1 MKEIIQLLKKDST
14 RGGTKMVDD
23 FQSQNKINI
32 DIDELKAG
40 MKLANDIE
48 YDFGGILLPS
58 GTILDNKKIER
69 LKRLSSE
76 YVYVYNENEEEIQEN
91 LNRTQNAEKK
101 YQEEIDEM
109 KDVFQ
114 KARNLEQ
121 IEYNDVKDMTHDI
134 ISIGDESEMIDLLTK
149 VREVDQYTYS
159 HLLNVGILA
168 FMFGNWLK
176 FDKERC
182 FRLTEAGLMHDLGKA
197 KIPDEILNKPS
208 ELTTEEYDRMK
219 KHTIYGYE
227 MAQNTKH
234 IAPETAQGVLTHHE
248 RYNGKGYP
256 LKLKGEDIPLF
267 GRIIAI
273 VDTFDALTANRIYQ
287 PESTPFEAI
296 KLFREETFGDFDY
309 DLLKVFLDKM
319 PNYFV
324 NEKVILNNGK
334 EAKIVFIN
342 PRHQD
347 KPIIK
352 VDDSYID
359 LYKNDDIK
367 IERMV
372 DSYYTTEE

>member
-48 YDFGGILLPS
+48 YDFGGILLPA

>member
-1 MKEIIQLLKKDST
+1 M
-14 RGGTKMVDD
+14 DD
-23 FQSQNKINI
+23 NFQSQNKINI
-32 DIDELKAG
+32 EIDELKAG

-48 YDFGGILLPS
+48 YDFGGILLPA
-58 GTILDNKKIER
+58 GTILDKKKIKR
-69 LKRLSSE
+69 LKKLSSD
-76 YVYVYNENEEEIQEN
+76 YVYVYNENKEKIQKN
-91 LNRTQNAEKK
+91 LDRTQNAEMK

-109 KDVFQ
+109 KGIFK

-121 IEYNDVKDMTHDI
+121 IEYDDVKDITKDI
-134 ISIGDESEMIDLLTK
+134 IGIGDESEMIDLLTK
-149 VREVDQYTYS
+149 VREVDQYTYC
-159 HLLNVGILA
+159 HLLNVGVLA
-168 FMFGNWLK
+168 YMFGNWLK
-176 FDKERC
+176 FDKERT

-197 KIPDEILNKPS
+197 KIADEILNKPS
-208 ELTTEEYDRMK
+208 ELTSEEYEKMK
-219 KHTIYGYE
+219 KHSIYGYE
-227 MAQNTKH
+227 MAQNAKH
-234 IAPETAQGVLTHHE
+234 VAAETAQGILTHHE
-248 RYNGKGYP
+248 RYNGNGYP
-256 LKLKGEDIPLF
+256 LKLKGKDIPLF

-309 DLLKVFLDKM
+309 DLLNIFLDKM

-334 EAKIVFIN
+334 EAEIVFIN

-347 KPIIK
+347 KPIIR